1 MEEKCVLTMD
11 GYMELSK
18 KWAVF
23 LLKDMFLGCKRF
35 NDFLRVHDNISN
47 RVLSDQL
54 KGLEEHGFI
63 EKKIVSMNP
72 VRIEYELTEM
82 GRGLNK
88 MLYEKV
94 MFAIKFGLIERDSP
108 YFRGNNIEE
117 AFGIVGPSSPSTNKE
132 KEKGFA

>member
-1 MEEKCVLTMD
+1 MTTRQKLTMD
-11 GYMELSK
+11 AYMELSK

-35 NDFLRVHDNISN
+35 NDFLQVHPNLSN

-54 KGLEEHGFI
+54 KGLEKHGFI
-63 EKKIVSMNP
+63 EKKIVSKSP

-94 MFAIKFGLIERDSP
+94 MFTIKFGLIDRNHE
-108 YFRGNNIEE
+108 YFRGHDIEE
-117 AFGIVGPSSPSTNKE
+117 AFGIE
-132 KEKGFA
+132 KSLEE

>member
-1 MEEKCVLTMD
+1 MVTETKPEVKLTMEA
-11 GYMELSK
+11 YMELSK

-23 LLKDMFLGCKRF
+23 LLKDMFLGCRRF
-35 NDFLRVHDNISN
+35 NDFLQVHDNLSN

-54 KGLEEHGFI
+54 KGLEKHGFI
-63 EKKIVSMNP
+63 EKKIVSMSP

-94 MFAIKFGLIERDSP
+94 MFTIKFGLIDRNDA
-108 YFRGNNIEE
+108 YFRGKDIEK
-117 AFGIVGPSSPSTNKE
+117 AFGIE
-132 KEKGFA
+132 K

>member
-1 MEEKCVLTMD
+1 MDTKKGEKPRLTME

-35 NDFLRVHDNISN
+35 NDFLEVHPELSN

-54 KGLEEHGFI
+54 KGLEKHGYI
-63 EKKIVSMNP
+63 EKKIVSTTP
-72 VRIEYELTEM
+72 LRAEYELTEI
-82 GRGLNK
+82 GKGLNK

-94 MFAIKFGLIERDSP
+94 MWAIKFGLASRDDD
-108 YFRGNNIEE
+108 YFRGKDIEK
-117 AFGIVGPSSPSTNKE
+117 AFGIK
-132 KEKGFA
+132 K

>member
-1 MEEKCVLTMD
+1 MITKTNQAPRLTMD

-18 KWAVF
+18 KWALF
-23 LLKDMFLGCKRF
+23 LLKDMFFGCKRF
-35 NDFLRVHDNISN
+35 KDFLEVHPELSN

-63 EKKIVSMNP
+63 EKKLVSMSP
-72 VRIEYELTEM
+72 IRAEYELTEL

-94 MFAIKFGLIERDSP
+94 MFAIKFGLADRNDD
-108 YFRGNNIEE
+108 YFRGKDIEA
-117 AFGIVGPSSPSTNKE
+117 AFGVDGGISE
-132 KEKGFA
+132 